1 MRAQASWLALP
12 PEPWKNG
19 GGVTRTVSV
28 DAVQQP
34 PRWRVSVADI
44 DRAGPYS
51 RYAGYDRVSVV
62 LTGDGVALRA
72 GDASVCLAPGVA
84 TAFTGDAAF
93 DCRLTDGPVRVLNLF
108 VLRGAA
114 RASVMCIGAPQD
126 PKPALAGSQ
135 HTRQPDSPPA
145 PQLATQPVLH
155 AGNLTSDGAMTQ
167 TLRIAIAIQAGRLNV
182 APGAD
187 DILLA
192 AGDYAIG
199 LCADDAAS
207 IRYIAT
213 TPPRPGA
220 LAAVLLDVVVTAP
233 AFP

>member
-1 MRAQASWLALP
+1 MRAHASWLALP

-62 LTGDGVALRA
+62 LTGGGVALRA
-72 GDASVCLAPGVA
+72 GDASVCLMPGVA
-84 TAFTGDAAF
+84 TAFAGDAAF

-114 RASVMCIGAPQD
+114 RASVTCIGAPQD
-126 PKPALAGSQ
+126 PKPALDGSQ
-135 HTRQPDSPPA
+135 HTRQPA
-145 PQLATQPVLH
+145 PQLATQPVLL
-155 AGNLTSDGAMTQ
+155 AGNLTSDGTTTQ

-187 DILLA
+187 DTLLA
-192 AGDYAIG
+192 AGDYAIV
-199 LCADDAAS
+199 LCEDDAAS
-207 IRYIAT
+207 TRYIAT
-213 TPPRPGA
+213 NPPRPGA
-220 LAAVLLDVVVTAP
+220 MAAVLLDVVVTAP

>member
-44 DRAGPYS
+44 DHAGPYS
-51 RYAGYDRVSVV
+51 RYPGYDRVSVV
-62 LTGDGVALRA
+62 LTGGGVALRA
-72 GDASVCLAPGVA
+72 GDASVCLMPGVA

-114 RASVMCIGAPQD
+114 RASVTCISAPRD
-126 PKPALAGSQ
+126 PKPALDGSQ
-135 HTRQPDSPPA
+135 HTRQLA
-145 PQLATQPVLH
+145 PQLATQPILL
-155 AGNLTSDGAMTQ
+155 AGNLTSDGTTTQ

-199 LCADDAAS
+199 LCADDAAP

>member
-34 PRWRVSVADI
+34 PRWRVSVADM
-44 DRAGPYS
+44 DHAGPYS
-51 RYAGYDRVSVV
+51 RYPGYDRVSVV
-62 LTGDGVALRA
+62 LTGGGVALRA
-72 GDASVCLAPGVA
+72 GDASVCLMPGVA

-114 RASVMCIGAPQD
+114 RASVMCISAPQD
-126 PKPALAGSQ
+126 PNPALDGSQ
-135 HTRQPDSPPA
+135 HTRQPA

-182 APGAD
+182 APGAED
-187 DILLA
+187 MLLA

-199 LCADDAAS
+199 LCEEDAAPT
-207 IRYIAT
+207 RYIAT
-213 TPPRPGA
+213 NPPRPGA